1 MSWIVKVG
9 VKAYLTQ
16 SQMENNATEFYG
28 YFHSKDFTIESIA
41 GMLGNL
47 QQESNIN
54 PGMKQTAS
62 ASSGWGLIQW
72 TPSSN
77 LTKYASAHG
86 SDWATGEIQTQL
98 MWDEIINGYGGQWLP
113 KPNKGYPYTGKE
125 FSQLTNVTTAC
136 MAYLIERERAG
147 AEVAEKRV
155 AYANAWYEYLT
166 GVTPPEPPGPPGP
179 PKPPTP
185 TKRKGMSVWM
195 MCRQLF

>member
-1 MSWIVKVG
+1 MAWIVKVG
-9 VKAYLTQ
+9 VNAYLTQ
-16 SQMENNATEFYG
+16 SEMKNNATEFYG
-28 YFHSKDFTIESIA
+28 YFNSKGFTIESVA

-77 LTKYASAHG
+77 LTDYATAYG
-86 SDWATGEIQTQL
+86 VDWATGEIQTQL
-98 MWDEIINGYGGQWLP
+98 MWDEIINGYGGQWIP
-113 KPNKGYPYTGKE
+113 KPNKGYPYSGKE

-136 MAYLIERERAG
+136 MAYLVERERAG
-147 AEVAEKRV
+147 VEVAEKRV

-166 GVTPPEPPGPPGP
+166 GVTPPTPPT
-179 PKPPTP
+179 PPTP
-185 TKRKGMSVWM
+185 TKRKRMPVWM
-195 MCRQLF
+195 MCRPLF

>member
-1 MSWIVKVG
+1 MAWIVKVG
-9 VKAYLTQ
+9 VSAYLTQ
-16 SQMENNATEFYG
+16 SEMENNATEFYG
-28 YFHSKDFTIESIA
+28 YFNSKGFTIESIA

-62 ASSGWGLIQW
+62 ARSGWGLIQW

-77 LTKYASAHG
+77 LTDYATAHG
-86 SDWATGEIQTQL
+86 TDWATGEIQTQL
-98 MWDEIINGYGGQWLP
+98 MWDEIINGYGGQWIP
-113 KPNKGYPYTGKE
+113 KPAKGYPYTGEE

-136 MAYLIERERAG
+136 MGYLIERERAG
-147 AEVAEKRV
+147 IEVAEKRV

-166 GVTPPEPPGPPGP
+166 GVIPPEPPN
-179 PKPPTP
+179 PPTP
-185 TKRKGMSVWM
+185 TKRKGMPVWM

>member
-9 VKAYLTQ
+9 VNAYLTQ

-28 YFHSKDFTIESIA
+28 YFHSKGFTIESIA

-77 LTKYASAHG
+77 LTEYASAHG

-98 MWDEIINGYGGQWLP
+98 MWDEIINGYGGQWIP
-113 KPNKGYPYTGKE
+113 KPSLGYGYTGAE
-125 FSQLTNVTTAC
+125 FSQLTDVAEAC
-136 MAYLIERERAG
+136 KAYLYERERAG
-147 AEVAEKRV
+147 VEALDKRLT
-155 AYANAWYEYLT
+155 YASNWYKYLT
-166 GVTPPEPPGPPGP
+166 GVTPPT
-179 PKPPTP
+179 PPTP
-185 TKRKGMSVWM
+185 TKRKRMPVWM
-195 MCRQLF
+195 MCRPLF

>member
-1 MSWIVKVG
+1 MAWIVKVG
-9 VKAYLTQ
+9 VNAYLTQ

-28 YFHSKDFTIESIA
+28 YFHSKGFTIESIA

-72 TPSSN
+72 TPSRN
-77 LTKYASAHG
+77 LTDYATAHG
-86 SDWATGEIQTQL
+86 TDWATGEIQTQL
-98 MWDEIINGYGGQWLP
+98 MWDEIINGYGGQWIP
-113 KPNKGYPYTGKE
+113 KPTKGYPYTGGE

-136 MAYLIERERAG
+136 MSYLIERERAG
-147 AEVAEKRV
+147 IEVAEKRV

-166 GVTPPEPPGPPGP
+166 GVTPPTPPT
-179 PKPPTP
+179 PPTP
-185 TKRKGMSVWM
+185 TKRKRMPVWM
-195 MCRQLF
+195 MSGPLF

>member
-9 VKAYLTQ
+9 VNAYLTQ

-28 YFHSKDFTIESIA
+28 YFHSKGFTIESIA

-77 LTKYASAHG
+77 LTDYATAHG
-86 SDWATGEIQTQL
+86 SDWSTGEIQTQL
-98 MWDEIINGYGGQWLP
+98 MWDEIINRYGGQWIP
-113 KPNKGYPYTGKE
+113 KPSLGYGYTGAE
-125 FSQLTNVTTAC
+125 FSQLTDVAEAC
-136 MAYLIERERAG
+136 KAYLYERERAG
-147 AEVAEKRV
+147 VEALDKRLT
-155 AYANAWYEYLT
+155 YASNWYKYLT
-166 GVTPPEPPGPPGP
+166 GVTPPTPPT
-179 PKPPTP
+179 PTP
-185 TKRKGMSVWM
+185 TKRKRMPVWM
-195 MCRQLF
+195 MCRPLF

>member
-9 VKAYLTQ
+9 VNAYLTQ

-28 YFHSKDFTIESIA
+28 YFHSKGFTIESIA

-54 PGMKQTAS
+54 PGMKETAS

-77 LTKYASAHG
+77 LTEYASAHG
-86 SDWATGEIQTQL
+86 TGWAGGEIQTQL
-98 MWDEIINGYGGQWLP
+98 MWDEIINGYGSQWIP
-113 KPNKGYPYTGKE
+113 KPNKGYSYTGEK

-155 AYANAWYEYLT
+155 AYANAWYKYLT
-166 GVTPPEPPGPPGP
+166 GVTPPTPPEPPE
-179 PKPPTP
+179 PPTP
-185 TKRKGMSVWM
+185 TKRKGMPVWM
-195 MCRQLF
+195 MCRPLF